1 MLAGLVLNRALRM
14 WIIIPLLALLGLS
27 VTCAS
32 AADLLYDTAI
42 YKQMVDASSPDTIP
56 PGTVITLGNW
66 SRYKQ
71 FMPLFIQMLFAGRY
85 PIKFG
90 PEPEYNITVGPT
102 ENYPYIDQYAK
113 DTEKYFGQSKL
124 VPVPDGSYTISPAV
138 QDSGGL
144 PFGPNPTEPLLAYKV
159 IYNFWMNY
167 QPRIVDYFAFN
178 WLWDRYG
185 NTSTTIT
192 DDAAYRLSHLSEPGY
207 PHDLPYSAGYLA
219 SGRYLVVTPE
229 QSKYTTEI
237 ELTPADPVRDPES
250 YVFLP
255 SLRRALRLSTA
266 AKCAP
271 ILGTDFIN
279 DDPIFQ
285 IPYFKITLLGE
296 KKLLWP
302 LLDTVGS
309 TKPESYVTK
318 ASGILGW
325 PKPGISRWQLRDMYI
340 LDLEPLPVLGRY
352 CFNHKIMYIDKD
364 GFIQAIVEEFDHGNK
379 YWRVSPYRQRVLE
392 YLGQKTL
399 ISSAGV
405 VSNGPVD
412 FQNSHQTVA
421 YQYDLTIGPAVPAR
435 LQDPSMAFPGSLSQ
449 VMK

>member
-1 MLAGLVLNRALRM
+1 MLATLLLNRALRM

-27 VTCAS
+27 VTRAS
-32 AADLLYDTAI
+32 AAELMYDTAI
-42 YKQMVDASSPDTIP
+42 YKQMVDASSSATIP
-56 PGTVITLGNW
+56 PGTVIRLGNW
-66 SRYKQ
+66 TQYKQ
-71 FMPLFIQMLFAGRY
+71 FMPLFIQVLFSGRY

-90 PEPEYNITVGPT
+90 PEPEYNITVRPT

-124 VPVPDGSYTISPAV
+124 VPVPNGSYTISPAV

-159 IYNFWMNY
+159 IYNFWMSY

-192 DDAAYRLSHLSEPGY
+192 DDVSYRLSHLSEPGY
-207 PHDLPYSAGYLA
+207 PHDLPYSAGYLS

-237 ELTPADPVRDPES
+237 ELTPADPVKDPES

-285 IPYFKITLLGE
+285 IPYFKITMLGE

-302 LLDTVGS
+302 LLDTEGS
-309 TKPESYVTK
+309 TRPESYVTK

-325 PKPGISRWQLRDMYI
+325 PKPEISRWQLRDMYI
-340 LDLEPLPVLGRY
+340 IDLEPLPVIGRY

-364 GFIQAIVEEFDHGNK
+364 GFIEAVVEEFDHSNK
-379 YWRVSPYRQRVLE
+379 YWRVSPYRQRVIN
-392 YLGQKTL
+392 YLGQNTL
-399 ISSAGV
+399 ISAAGS

-421 YQYDLTIGPAVPAR
+421 YQHELTLGTEVPTR
-435 LQDPSMAFPGSLSQ
+435 LQDPAMAFPGSLSQ